1 MKRGIWLGIG
11 TYIIWGVFPIYWK
24 WLQHVPALELI
35 AHRIAWSFLIMLG
48 IMTITRRW
56 DRFRQQT
63 SSPKIRWTFLLIAIL
78 IGVNWSIYV
87 WAVNAGFIVEASLG
101 YFINPL
107 VSVTLGVVFLKERLR
122 LWQWVPI
129 GLAAIGVI
137 FLAFQV
143 GSLPWIS
150 LSLAFT
156 FGIYGLLKKITPL
169 GPIQGMTLETGI
181 LFPFALAWLIF
192 TQMRGDGA
200 FLHTGLTSDLLM
212 AGAGVVTTVP
222 LLMFA
227 AAAQAIPLS
236 MIGILQYLAPTGQ
249 FLIGVVVFGEALSTQ
264 RLIGFSIVWLA
275 LIIFAVEGWLHS
287 RQPGRK

>member
-1 MKRGIWLGIG
+1 MKRGIWFAIG
-11 TYIIWGVFPIYWK
+11 TYVIWGLFPIYWR

-48 IMTITRRW
+48 VMTITHRW
-56 DRFRQQT
+56 GRFREQIA
-63 SSPKIRWTFLLIAIL
+63 SPRIRWTFLLIAAL
-78 IGVNWSIYV
+78 IGVNWLVYV
-87 WAVNAGFIVEASLG
+87 WAVNADYIVEASLG

-122 LWQWVPI
+122 PWQWVPV

-137 FLAFQV
+137 FLALQV

-150 LSLAFT
+150 LTLAFT
-156 FGIYGLLKKITPL
+156 FGTYGLLKKITPL

-181 LFPFALAWLIF
+181 LFPFALGWLIF
-192 TQMRGDGA
+192 TQVRGDGA

-236 MIGILQYLAPTGQ
+236 LVGILQYLSPTGQ
-249 FLIGVVVFGEALSTQ
+249 FLIGVLVFGEALSVE

-287 RQPGRK
+287 RRFARK